1 MHARNLVFPILL
13 FAISGFAVGQDVEG
27 LGDPNATVATA
38 RFEIGADLKAVPAQ
52 LQIDL
57 LLKPKEGLYVASV
70 GEGSAAAKAGVKKGD
85 VIYKVGDQALKSMNQ
100 FILAANAAGAA
111 KKELALAIFR
121 GTEIKSIAVT
131 PTPKEGAPASVSDN
145 PFATK
150 PK

>member
-1 MHARNLVFPILL
+1 MNARLLVFPIV
-13 FAISGFAVGQDVEG
+13 FSMIAGFAHGQDVEG

-38 RFEIGADLKAVPAQ
+38 RFEIGADLKAVPQQ
-52 LQIDL
+52 LQVDL

-85 VIYKVGDQALKSMNQ
+85 VIYKIGDQDLKSMNQ

-111 KKELALAIFR
+111 KKELALSIFR
-121 GTEIKSIAVT
+121 GAEIKSISVT
-131 PTPKEGAPASVSDN
+131 PTAKEGAPASVSDN